1 MNILMSHHQLTL
13 PNSVYQHL
21 LAAAAIECITPVD
34 WIATHLPVAAKQQQ
48 SVSGDISDLIGSA
61 DSRRS
66 APPSQP
72 KTPFEEILV
81 AKMAKQGIY
90 IP

>member
-1 MNILMSHHQLTL
+1 MSDHQLSL
-13 PNSVYQHL
+13 PDSVYQHL
-21 LAAAAIECITPVD
+21 LAAAEIEGITPVD
-34 WIATHLPVAAKQQQ
+34 WIATHLPVAAKEQQ
-48 SVSGDISDLIGSA
+48 SVSGDISDLIGSV

-66 APPSQP
+66 APLSQP

-81 AKMAKQGIY
+81 AKMAKQGVY

>member
-1 MNILMSHHQLTL
+1 MSDHQLTL
-13 PNSVYQHL
+13 PDSVFQHL
-21 LAAAAIECITPVD
+21 LAAAAVEGITPVD
-34 WIATHLPVAAKQQQ
+34 WIATHLPVAAKQQ

-66 APPSQP
+66 VHRSQP

-81 AKMAKQGIY
+81 AKMAKQGVH